1 MNEINEMKDQELN
14 SFLTFILSEEHFAIE
29 VMKVK
34 EILEVPKI
42 TAVPRAPN
50 YLKGVV
56 NLRGN
61 VLPVIDTRI
70 KFKMEP
76 IQMTIDTCIVVMEIE
91 IEGEMVVIGALV
103 DSVYEVIEL
112 KADQIKQSPSIGS
125 KYNPEFIEG
134 VVNLED
140 HFIMLLNIGKVFSIE
155 DVEILKDNNE
165 ENSLPLNTTV

>member
-1 MNEINEMKDQELN
+1 MKELNEINDQKFN
-14 SFLTFILSEEHFAIE
+14 SFLTFILSNEHFAVE
-29 VMKVK
+29 VMKVI

-42 TAVPRAPN
+42 TVVPRSPS
-50 YLKGVV
+50 YLKGVI

-70 KFKMEP
+70 KFMMEP
-76 IQMTIDTCIVVMEIE
+76 IELTIDTCIVVMEIE
-91 IEGEMVVIGALV
+91 IEEEMVVIGALV

-112 KADQIKQSPSIGS
+112 QPDQIKQSPSIGS

-140 HFIMLLNIGKVFSIE
+140 HFIMLINIGKVFSLE
-155 DVEILKDNNE
+155 ELEILTEQKEDSNF
-165 ENSLPLNTTV
+165 SLN